1 MSRRFRTREVPRD
14 QTTGVVNV
22 GLILGPY
29 RNLTTLTASILSLH
43 PDSQV
48 LNHGGKR
55 LLRGRQ
61 DFIAT
66 YTDERLDRFCTSAL
80 EASVSGKRGDYGGS
94 IRLSHA
100 FDSEAVSVLY
110 DQRYGDEMLKE
121 HVACLVW
128 KESQLVTNK
137 IRSSPDKIYHLIDVA
152 PRLRYLMPVRN
163 PLDCALSNMRT
174 GHADRIEGADHSD
187 LVSVL
192 DRILESIAWFSR
204 ISAGHPEC
212 CFMLFPDEAPEVICD
227 GLVRTLGIKDDEE
240 WRRAAAISFDVKGK
254 QYDYEPSLLVAF
266 DESLGRHFGDLPD
279 VAGHLEA
286 LVRSRRLSGE

>member
-1 MSRRFRTREVPRD
+1 LSRFRSGDVQGDR
-14 QTTGVVNV
+14 TTDLINV

-61 DFIAT
+61 DFIAA
-66 YTDERLDRFCTSAL
+66 YSDERLDRFCTSAL

-110 DQRYGDEMLKE
+110 EDRYGNEMIKE
-121 HVACLVW
+121 HIACLVW

-137 IRSSPDKIYHLIDVA
+137 IRSSPDKINHLIEVA

-163 PLDCALSNMRT
+163 PLDCAMSNMRT
-174 GHADRIEGADHSD
+174 GHADRIEGADHGD

-192 DRILESIAWFSR
+192 DRILESIAWFSQ
-204 ISAGHPEC
+204 IAAGHPEC
-212 CFMLFPDEAPEVICD
+212 CFMFFQDEAADVICD
-227 GLVRTLGIKDDEE
+227 GLVRALGIKDDEE
-240 WRRAAAISFDVKGK
+240 WRRAVAISFDVKGK

-266 DESLGRHFGDLPD
+266 DASLSRHFGDLPD

-286 LVRSRRLSGE
+286 LVRSHRPSGE